1 MKPKIEVNE
10 IKFDEKA
17 NAFVITYTMYDSEDR
32 PILTDTALIEHTGD
46 YSDMYYTTIET
57 LKKILKDKVYETKTK
72 N

>member
-1 MKPKIEVNE
+1 MKPKIEIDA
-10 IKFDEKA
+10 IKWDEKQ
-17 NAFVITYTMYDSEDR
+17 NAFIITYTMYDSDDR

-46 YSDMYYTTIET
+46 YADMHYTTIET